1 MSDMEHKSELE
12 SLMDSTMKLT
22 SCNIRTIL
30 DEWDK
35 DMPEHEVDKLHH
47 LMEIMYYARAM
58 KPETTMTK

>member
-58 KPETTMTK
+58 KHETITTK

>member
-22 SCNIRTIL
+22 SCNIRTVL

-35 DMPEHEVDKLHH
+35 DMSAHEVDKLHH
-47 LMEIMYYARAM
+47 LMEIMYYARVM
-58 KPETTMTK
+58 KHETTMTK

>member
-22 SCNIRTIL
+22 SCNIRTVL
-30 DEWDK
+30 DECDK
-35 DMPEHEVDKLHH
+35 DMSSHEVDKLHH

-58 KPETTMTK
+58 KQETTMTK

>member
-12 SLMDSTMKLT
+12 SLMGSTMKLA

-35 DMPEHEVDKLHH
+35 DMSAHEVDKLHH
-47 LMEIMYYARAM
+47 LIEIMYYARAM
-58 KPETTMTK
+58 KHETITTK